1 MRLSLF
7 IVAIA
12 AAVSAAP
19 IATSTFTTTQLHPRQ
34 LGDLLCAHDHLHMSA
49 DCNTKKKA
57 AGDKGIVA
65 DLLGLSLAGGPKTA
79 AT

>member
-1 MRLSLF
+1 MRPSLL
-7 IVAIA
+7 IIAIA
-12 AAVSAAP
+12 TAVNAAP
-19 IATSTFTTTQLHPRQ
+19 IATSTSTTQLNIRQ
-34 LGDLLCAHDHLHMSA
+34 LGDLICAHDHLHMSA

-65 DLLGLSLAGGPKTA
+65 DLLGLSLVGGSKTA